1 MKKEKLFEIH
11 VENKNNFSLDEV
23 LKQVQRRKEA
33 RKNLSKEEKK
43 DIKK

>member
-1 MKKEKLFEIH
+1 MKKEKLFKIH
-11 VENKNNFSLDEV
+11 VENKNSFSLDEV

-43 DIKK
+43 DVKK